1 MLQYRVS
8 LPTVQAKGG
17 TAIPKHTHLSL
28 DLLFTC
34 YLPLYNHL
42 LTYIISECSLC
53 QDGHATWLAE
63 TRNAHRILEG
73 NPLRYRLQGD
83 LENVGEC
90 DHVGCEGK
98 ILQWRMKE
106 KGLESCALVKRV
118 GDEGIG
124 FVRNLGKTTGRRK
137 NVFLLHQLY
146 LSNRIF
152 TQPKPSSN
160 N

>member
-1 MLQYRVS
+1 
-8 LPTVQAKGG
+8 
-17 TAIPKHTHLSL
+17 
-28 DLLFTC
+28 
-34 YLPLYNHL
+34 
-42 LTYIISECSLC
+42 
-53 QDGHATWLAE
+53 
-63 TRNAHRILEG
+63 
-73 NPLRYRLQGD
+73 
-83 LENVGEC
+83 
-90 DHVGCEGK
+90 
-98 ILQWRMKE
+98 MKE

-160 N
+160 